1 MNERKTNVNPS
12 VITVVPYNMD
22 ANKYNATVFEICNL
36 FQTKDLT
43 IKQAQSVLHCC
54 EEMLLYSVVNIHNSI
69 KEIEEGDIEK
79 MNDKEKKILNRV
91 ISKFA
96 NEIPADADIELLS
109 SQLREIRRLLQ
120 IKGLTVKQAQLLLK
134 MCSEYILDCTL
145 I

>member
-1 MNERKTNVNPS
+1 
-12 VITVVPYNMD
+12 
-22 ANKYNATVFEICNL
+22 
-36 FQTKDLT
+36 
-43 IKQAQSVLHCC
+43 
-54 EEMLLYSVVNIHNSI
+54 
-69 KEIEEGDIEK
+69 

-96 NEIPADADIELLS
+96 NEIPADADIELLG

>member
-1 MNERKTNVNPS
+1 
-12 VITVVPYNMD
+12 
-22 ANKYNATVFEICNL
+22 
-36 FQTKDLT
+36 
-43 IKQAQSVLHCC
+43 
-54 EEMLLYSVVNIHNSI
+54 
-69 KEIEEGDIEK
+69 
-79 MNDKEKKILNRV
+79 MNDEEKKILNRV

>member
-1 MNERKTNVNPS
+1 
-12 VITVVPYNMD
+12 
-22 ANKYNATVFEICNL
+22 
-36 FQTKDLT
+36 
-43 IKQAQSVLHCC
+43 
-54 EEMLLYSVVNIHNSI
+54 
-69 KEIEEGDIEK
+69 

-96 NEIPADADIELLS
+96 NEIPADTDMELLS
-109 SQLREIRRLLQ
+109 SQLREIRQLLQ